1 MANSIDLIV
10 SKEAQA
16 GLDALYK
23 SLTKTHEEVVAISKL
38 QLSFNG
44 GQSPKSVNDLN
55 DKIKENIRL
64 TGELSAAE
72 RKLLTD
78 TNKLETQKQKIIA
91 TQIKEIALRQKL
103 THETNKN
110 EQALAREQAKLE
122 ASQSLYNKAQQKL
135 NVLNAEYKN
144 LAIQK
149 ELSGKLTDAE
159 AKRYEF
165 LSGKITKYDQALKVV
180 DGQMGKYQRNVGNYA
195 SGFNPLNNSINQL
208 SREMPAFANSVQ
220 TGFMAI
226 SNNLPIF
233 FDAMGGIINQNKE
246 LQKQGLPTQ
255 SVLKQLAVSVFSL
268 GTALSVGVTLLTIY
282 GKDLVEWAS
291 SLFGASE
298 AMKSLTESQKEFNQT
313 RLTGQKDAQSEII
326 ELKKYLAVVSDRKLS
341 DDEREI
347 ALKKLKQEYPFYFKN
362 LTDEQIL
369 LGQTKEAQDAL
380 NLALEKR
387 KQVEKA
393 TEINVANKQR
403 LIDLEKEV
411 DLQETILKRAKMP
424 KVNLTT
430 GLKQTDP
437 LEIMVEQKKLNS
449 LLETRKN
456 YYDTIIKN
464 DGLIIKLKKE
474 TIGLEYQEEKVK
486 KESNKQKTQLSF
498 DYIESEYALRLSLLN
513 RQKEFLAEELNNEN
527 LSFEGKILA
536 RQAYSEKLIEILN
549 LEASKEKAISLIK
562 YNEDI
567 ERNNLAYV
575 NKELTAMQYAEN
587 IRVLNKRYSN
597 ETKKI
602 DVDTSNNFNKITN
615 DSLTFYA
622 KIQKEKTNIARNT
635 EKILTDLEIKKLNR
649 IKDNEE
655 NTLQIR
661 QSAFEEMLAL
671 SHKELAL
678 AEIREKAMNP
688 DKIDEI
694 SAKYKNLKN
703 DLDNLVSPLKNAQ
716 KETDRW
722 IESMGS
728 KKTDEILSGL
738 GLSSTKMFI
747 DFDKNGQSTFDK
759 LIEGADGLKE
769 RFQVNFVAMAEV
781 AKEVFSIINKNSQA
795 NYEAEYARL
804 EQQKNISIA
813 FAGSSATAKAEIE
826 KQYEEKRKAIQRRQ
840 AESEKRQAMFNI
852 AVNTAQAIVATLGK
866 TGFAGIPLSLI
877 VGAIGAAQLAMVASQ
892 EIPAFAE
899 GGVHEGGRMLI
910 NDAKGSKYQE
920 TVVTP
925 DGKVRQFKGRNKVV
939 DAPKGTQIF
948 TPDQWSKQINNLL
961 LKNNI
966 SPLQTN
972 QTNGINKEDLES
984 VFRKYSGSNE
994 VAIDINENGFKKM
1007 ISSNGRTREVL
1018 NSRLTTKGRI
1028 V

>member
-44 GQSPKSVNDLN
+44 GQSPKSVSDLN

-103 THETNKN
+103 TQETNKN

-122 ASQSLYNKAQQKL
+122 ASQSLYNKVQQKL
-135 NVLNAEYKN
+135 NALNNEYKN

-149 ELSGKLTDAE
+149 ELTGKLTDSE

-195 SGFNPLNNSINQL
+195 GAFNPLSNSINQL

-268 GTALSVGVTLLTIY
+268 GTALSVGVTLLTLY
-282 GKDLVEWAS
+282 GKEMVEWAS

-298 AMKSLTESQKEFNQT
+298 SLKALNESQKEFNQT
-313 RLTGQKDAQSEII
+313 RLTGQKDAQSDII

-341 DDEREI
+341 DEERNI

-369 LGQTKEAQDAL
+369 LGQTKKAQDAL
-380 NLALEKR
+380 NIALEKR

-437 LEIMVEQKKLNS
+437 LEISIEQRKLNS
-449 LLETRKN
+449 LLETRKS
-456 YYDTIIKN
+456 YYNTIIKN
-464 DGLIIKLKKE
+464 DSLIIRLKKE
-474 TIGLEYQEEKVK
+474 TIGLEYQDEKIK
-486 KESNKQKTQLSF
+486 KEKNVKETKIKENKAKEDKKINQDTE
-498 DYIESEYALRLSLLN
+498 DY
-513 RQKEFLAEELNNEN
+513 FLAEISRLEKVRNATADTTAEYKSYNEQLEFLKYSLKFLRGELD
-527 LSFEGKILA
+527 FEGEGLKLDF
-536 RQAYSEKLIEILN
+536 EKMG
-549 LEASKEKAISLIK
+549 
-562 YNEDI
+562 
-567 ERNNLAYV
+567 
-575 NKELTAMQYAEN
+575 LTAVGFDKFRKAGKEAKDETKKTIDEMSSYLKGFYDQFGSESGMPTLFK
-587 IRVLNKRYSN
+587 VLNKEIEGFGDN
-597 ETKKI
+597 WKVTAVAMMEI
-602 DVDTSNNFNKITN
+602 GQE
-615 DSLTFYA
+615 LT
-622 KIQKEKTNIARNT
+622 
-635 EKILTDLEIKKLNR
+635 
-649 IKDNEE
+649 
-655 NTLQIR
+655 NTLMK
-661 QSAFEEMLAL
+661 QSEA
-671 SHKELAL
+671 
-678 AEIREKAMNP
+678 
-688 DKIDEI
+688 
-694 SAKYKNLKN
+694 
-703 DLDNLVSPLKNAQ
+703 
-716 KETDRW
+716 
-722 IESMGS
+722 
-728 KKTDEILSGL
+728 
-738 GLSSTKMFI
+738 
-747 DFDKNGQSTFDK
+747 
-759 LIEGADGLKE
+759 
-769 RFQVNFVAMAEV
+769 RFN
-781 AKEVFSIINKNSQA
+781 
-795 NYEAEYARL
+795 AEYARL

-826 KQYEEKRKAIQRRQ
+826 RQYEERRKSIQRRQ
-840 AESEKRQAMFNI
+840 AEAEKRQALFNI

-1007 ISSNGRTREVL
+1007 ISSNGRTREIL